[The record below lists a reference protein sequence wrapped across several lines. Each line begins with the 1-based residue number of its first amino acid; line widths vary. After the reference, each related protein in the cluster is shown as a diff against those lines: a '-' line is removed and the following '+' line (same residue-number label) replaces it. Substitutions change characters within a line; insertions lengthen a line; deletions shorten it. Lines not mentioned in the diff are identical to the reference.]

1 MPLFQSRKNKLTAVK
16 ELQIG
21 LEKDLQHLTEANLD
35 EIFGL
40 RFIAT
45 EFALQN
51 FRIDTLAYDE
61 ETCSF
66 VVIEYK
72 KDKSFSVI
80 DQGFSYLSLLLN
92 NKAEFVLAFNEKNSK
107 SLSKADVDW
116 NQSRVLFLAQSFT
129 PYQLNAIGF
138 KDLPIELWEVKK
150 YENELILFSQ
160 VKPFNKTESIKTIS
174 KDTKIQK
181 ISSEVRSYTIE
192 DQFKEGWDVARELY
206 NEFWNELSSLDS
218 RIEETPRR
226 AGISFKIG
234 TKVLS
239 YVHIFKSKIRV
250 DITRTMPKDLNDPE
264 KRVKYLENSRK
275 FYNQDISFFEI
286 KAPEDIGYAIML
298 LKQALRKYK

>member
-1 MPLFQSRKNKLTAVK
+1 MPLFQARKNKLTAVK

-21 LEKDLQHLTEANLD
+21 LEKDLQLLTEANL
-35 EIFGL
+35 EEVFGL

-61 ETCSF
+61 ETRSF
-66 VVIEYK
+66 VIIEYK

-92 NKAEFVLAFNEKNSK
+92 NKAEFVLAFNEKNNK
-107 SLSKADVDW
+107 SLSKDDIDW
-116 NQSRVLFLAQSFT
+116 KQSRVLFLAQSFT

-150 YENELILFSQ
+150 HENALILFSQ
-160 VKPFNKTESIKTIS
+160 VKPFNKSESIKTIS

-192 DQFKEGWDVARELY
+192 DQFKDGWDVSRELY
-206 NEFWNELSSLDS
+206 NEFWNELTMLDS
-218 RIEETPRR
+218 RIEENPRR
-226 AGISFKIG
+226 SGVSFKIG
-234 TKVLS
+234 GKVLT
-239 YVHIFKSKIRV
+239 YVYIFKSKIRV
-250 DITRTMPKDLNDPE
+250 DITRTKPRDLNDPE
-264 KRVKYLENSRK
+264 KRVKYMENSRK

-286 KAPEDIGYAIML
+286 KASEDIGYAIRL
-298 LKQALRKYK
+298 LKQALKKY

>member
-21 LEKDLQHLTEANLD
+21 LEKDLQRLTETSL
-35 EIFGL
+35 EEVFGL

-66 VVIEYK
+66 VIIEYK

-92 NKAEFVLAFNEKNSK
+92 NKAEFVLAFNEKKNK
-107 SLSKADVDW
+107 SLSKDDVDW
-116 NQSRVLFLAQSFT
+116 KQSRVLFLAQSFT

-160 VKPFNKTESIKTIS
+160 VKPLNKTESIKTIS

-181 ISSEVRSYTIE
+181 VSSEVRPYTIE
-192 DQFKEGWDVARELY
+192 DQFKEGWDISRELY
-206 NEFWNELSSLDS
+206 SEFWNELSMLDN

-226 AGISFKIG
+226 AGVSLKVG
-234 TKVLS
+234 TKVLA
-239 YVHIFKSKIRV
+239 YVHIYKSKIRV
-250 DITRTMPKDLNDPE
+250 DITRTTPKDLNDPE
-264 KRVKYLENSRK
+264 KRVKYIENSRK
-275 FYNQDISFFEI
+275 FYNQDISFFEV
-286 KAPEDIGYAIML
+286 KASEDIGYAIML
-298 LKQALRKYK
+298 LKQALKKY

>member
-1 MPLFQSRKNKLTAVK
+1 MPLFQSKKNKLTSVK

-21 LEKDLQHLTEANLD
+21 LEKDLQRLTEANLD
-35 EIFGL
+35 EVFGL
-40 RFIAT
+40 KFIAT

-61 ETCSF
+61 ETRSF
-66 VVIEYK
+66 VIIEYK

-107 SLSKADVDW
+107 SLSKDDVDW
-116 NQSRVLFLAQSFT
+116 QQSRVMFLAQSFT

-160 VKPFNKTESIKTIS
+160 VKPLNKTESIKNIS

-181 ISSEVRSYTIE
+181 VSSEVRPYTIE
-192 DQFKEGWDVARELY
+192 DHFKEGWEISRELY
-206 NEFWNELSSLDS
+206 NEFWNELSMLDS
-218 RIEETPRR
+218 RIEENPRR
-226 AGISFKIG
+226 ICVSFKITG
-234 TKVLS
+234 KVLA
-239 YVHIFKSKIRV
+239 YAHIFKSKIRI
-250 DITRTMPKDLNDPE
+250 DITRTNSQDLNDPE
-264 KRVKYLENSRK
+264 KRVKYMENSRK

-286 KAPEDIGYAIML
+286 KASEDVGYAIML
-298 LKQALRKYK
+298 LKQAIKKY